1 VVQLQAALLLK
12 RKVANL
18 YKSFDQAAKLGLMTT
33 LLNLYASEGTAPKV
47 LPARTAQSTL
57 HSPLFILPLERTPSN
72 TNTTPLLRPQVSS
85 ALAGSL
91 SAIAPKVFKENG
103 GSWPDLT
110 QAIGVLSQG
119 TPAQQVPTRLT
130 LTVLLSTN
138 KIPYEI
144 PNSIPNQRPSLNQSI
159 NQQSNQSG
167 AGV

>member
-1 VVQLQAALLLK
+1 MTLTLPPPASYLQNGLCIAALIQQIQACPDEVVQLQAALLLK

-47 LPARTAQSTL
+47 SSAHTAQSAVRSTSLTL
-57 HSPLFILPLERTPSN
+57 SSLASSSPLPP
-72 TNTTPLLRPQVSS
+72 PRPQVSS

-103 GSWPDLT
+103 GTWPDLT

-119 TPAQQVPTRLT
+119 TSAQQVPTSCLT
-130 LTVLLSTN
+130 
-138 KIPYEI
+138 
-144 PNSIPNQRPSLNQSI
+144 
-159 NQQSNQSG
+159 
-167 AGV
+167 